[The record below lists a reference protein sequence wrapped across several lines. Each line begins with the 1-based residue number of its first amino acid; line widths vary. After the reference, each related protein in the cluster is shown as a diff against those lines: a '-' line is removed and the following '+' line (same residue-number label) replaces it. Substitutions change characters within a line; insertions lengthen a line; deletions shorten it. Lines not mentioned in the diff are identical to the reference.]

1 MDLHDSLLSP
11 SLLLFIPSRLQYRK
25 MCLKAEQRR
34 LALNQ
39 CLEAQVSP
47 VQRQAC
53 TSLGQVKS

>member
-1 MDLHDSLLSP
+1 
-11 SLLLFIPSRLQYRK
+11 

-39 CLEAQVSP
+39 CLEAQVLP